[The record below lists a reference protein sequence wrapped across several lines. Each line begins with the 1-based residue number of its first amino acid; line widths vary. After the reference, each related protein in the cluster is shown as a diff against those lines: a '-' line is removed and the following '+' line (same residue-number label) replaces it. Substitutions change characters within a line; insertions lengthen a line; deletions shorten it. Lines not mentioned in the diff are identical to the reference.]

1 MQEEPLRYHRNMIQ
15 TSLLFGLDG
24 HWLFIYPVHGGS
36 QNAWLTNYT
45 ENILSKLIPNDEII
59 VRGVLVEPNFY
70 IDLRINKDNIPFH
83 LKSTQTMMIFNSKY
97 KATWLSEIKLTPNP
111 LVVNTTFMM
120 NILIDQDESFNIS
133 FDEHIF
139 FKYEKRESL
148 DSVKQIN
155 IYGNITLKSVKIIH
169 SYREK
174 DNSMKT
180 LIIGIAITIV
190 LLILVGMVAFYIL
203 RRHCMHSQSNNS
215 SEKYHDVTINS
226 LGSHRSKTTDN
237 SNATQ
242 ATNSSTIS

>member
-1 MQEEPLRYHRNMIQ
+1 
-15 TSLLFGLDG
+15 
-24 HWLFIYPVHGGS
+24 
-36 QNAWLTNYT
+36 
-45 ENILSKLIPNDEII
+45 
-59 VRGVLVEPNFY
+59 
-70 IDLRINKDNIPFH
+70 
-83 LKSTQTMMIFNSKY
+83 MMIFNSKY

-169 SYREK
+169 SYREN
-174 DNSMKT
+174 NSMKT